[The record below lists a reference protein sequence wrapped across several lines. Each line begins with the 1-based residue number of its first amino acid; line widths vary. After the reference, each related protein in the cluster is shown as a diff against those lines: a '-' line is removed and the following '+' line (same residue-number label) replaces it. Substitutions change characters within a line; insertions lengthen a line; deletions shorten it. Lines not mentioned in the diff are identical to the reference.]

1 MLAETIFISI
11 YLQTMYFL
19 KDVKTLGAYGTEN
32 QKGHEEI
39 GSINIYSDDMIIGL
53 NRYEVI

>member
-11 YLQTMYFL
+11 YLQTMYLL
-19 KDVKTLGAYGTEN
+19 KDVKTLRAYGTEN

-39 GSINIYSDDMIIGL
+39 GSINIF
-53 NRYEVI
+53 R

>member
-39 GSINIYSDDMIIGL
+39 GSINIF
-53 NRYEVI
+53 R